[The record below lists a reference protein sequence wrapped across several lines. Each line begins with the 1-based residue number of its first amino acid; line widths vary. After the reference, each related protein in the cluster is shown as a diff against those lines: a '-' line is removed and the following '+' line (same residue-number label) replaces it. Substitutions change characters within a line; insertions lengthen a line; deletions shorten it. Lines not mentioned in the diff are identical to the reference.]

1 MYHITRPYALGFV
14 AALIGVLTTLVVK
27 AIVSTFLN
35 QYNFV
40 GFYRKR
46 PVLANIANVGFE
58 CWHLAVTSGFIIVRA
73 IKLIFIVIFNLG
85 RFDRPILAK
94 GVGEIGPVVLDNFPN
109 IFAKDLL
116 ATDAHRHPYIER
128 MGMMYLM
135 KLKHGD
141 KFARRTGSI
150 WRLLFV
156 FALMPYLRK
165 NRIAAIAAVKDP
177 DELTPTIE

>member
-1 MYHITRPYALGFV
+1 LLAKL
-14 AALIGVLTTLVVK
+14 LV
-27 AIVSTFLN
+27 SLLLN
-35 QYNFV
+35 KYSFI

-46 PVLANIANVGFE
+46 PVLANIANVAFE
-58 CWHLAVTSGFIIVRA
+58 CWHLAVTVTFVIIRA
-73 IKLIFIVIFNLG
+73 VKLIVVVIVNLG

-94 GVGEIGPVVLDNFPN
+94 GVGDIGPIALDNFPN

-128 MGMMYLM
+128 LGMMYLM

-165 NRIAAIAAVKDP
+165 NRIAAITTAKD
-177 DELTPTIE
+177 

>member
-1 MYHITRPYALGFV
+1 MIIR
-14 AALIGVLTTLVVK
+14 
-27 AIVSTFLN
+27 
-35 QYNFV
+35 
-40 GFYRKR
+40 
-46 PVLANIANVGFE
+46 
-58 CWHLAVTSGFIIVRA
+58 AV
-73 IKLIFIVIFNLG
+73 KLIVVVMVNLG

-94 GVGEIGPVVLDNFPN
+94 GVGDIGPIALDNFPN

-128 MGMMYLM
+128 LGMMYLM

-165 NRIAAIAAVKDP
+165 NRIAAITTAKD
-177 DELTPTIE
+177 

>member
-1 MYHITRPYALGFV
+1 MLAKL
-14 AALIGVLTTLVVK
+14 LV
-27 AIVSTFLN
+27 SLLLN
-35 QYNFV
+35 KYSFI

-46 PVLANIANVGFE
+46 PVLANIANVAFE
-58 CWHLAVTSGFIIVRA
+58 CWHLAVTVTFVIIRA
-73 IKLIFIVIFNLG
+73 VKLIVVVIVNLG

-94 GVGEIGPVVLDNFPN
+94 GVGDIGPIALDNFPN

-128 MGMMYLM
+128 LGMMYLM

-165 NRIAAIAAVKDP
+165 NRIAAITTAKD
-177 DELTPTIE
+177 